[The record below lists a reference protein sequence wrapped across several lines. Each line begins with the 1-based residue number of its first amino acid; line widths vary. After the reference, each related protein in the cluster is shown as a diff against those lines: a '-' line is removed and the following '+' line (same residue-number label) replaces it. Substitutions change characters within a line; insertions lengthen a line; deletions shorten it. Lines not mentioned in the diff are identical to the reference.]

1 MSSSGRS
8 KKYLSICLCVS
19 VSKRYSLYK
28 SKHWVVLEC
37 SFFNAAIYIQALLY
51 RPSEYTVVP
60 IVSSIYIFYLHVSVH
75 RRSRLGGTL
84 EGVLVDF
91 ALGVDFLRANAVVF
105 FAFL

>member
-1 MSSSGRS
+1 MDEA
-8 KKYLSICLCVS
+8 KSISLYVCVS
-19 VSKRYSLYK
+19 VSKRYSIYK
-28 SKHWVVLEC
+28 SKHLVVVEC

-60 IVSSIYIFYLHVSVH
+60 IVPSIYIYAHVSVH
-75 RRSRLGGTL
+75 RRSRLGDTL
-84 EGVLVDF
+84 DGVLVDF